1 MMNAAPASMNHVASR
16 RGRSW
21 PFVSVAV
28 VNDVPHRARAMDIQP
43 VVLEGQ
49 HVRLEPLTLRHAEA
63 FCEAGR
69 EWNLTPEAVR
79 EGIESALRQQAGGHR
94 ELWIPAEDLEDFN
107 RHIRGPIEVVAKFHG
122 LRTD

>member
-1 MMNAAPASMNHVASR
+1 
-16 RGRSW
+16 
-21 PFVSVAV
+21 
-28 VNDVPHRARAMDIQP
+28 MDIQP
-43 VVLEGQ
+43 VALEGQ

-107 RHIRGPIEVVAKFHG
+107 RHIRGPIEVVAEFHG